1 MSEIDVPVVR
11 VAFFVVQDKARIAML
26 KGLSELTAM
35 PAHWPGAMMGLHVIS
50 GSSSSRAILKRS
62 TEASAAWSSRH
73 R

>member
-35 PAHWPGAMMGLHVIS
+35 PAHWQAQ
-50 GSSSSRAILKRS
+50 
-62 TEASAAWSSRH
+62 
-73 R
+73 